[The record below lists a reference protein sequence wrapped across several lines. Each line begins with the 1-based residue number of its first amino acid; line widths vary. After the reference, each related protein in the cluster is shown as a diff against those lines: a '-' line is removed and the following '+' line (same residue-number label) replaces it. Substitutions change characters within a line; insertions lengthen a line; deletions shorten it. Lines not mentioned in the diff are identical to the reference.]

1 MQETKSVT
9 PDTTEAI
16 FLVGNDSKMLGKHI
30 FNSVEMFPVGLQ
42 CVGTPFEEVSSLFSN
57 EITVGFQF

>member
-16 FLVGNDSKMLGKHI
+16 FLLWNGGKMLRKHI
-30 FNSVEMFPVGLQ
+30 LNTIEMFPVDLQ
-42 CVGTPFEEVSSLFSN
+42 CVATPFEEVSSLFSN